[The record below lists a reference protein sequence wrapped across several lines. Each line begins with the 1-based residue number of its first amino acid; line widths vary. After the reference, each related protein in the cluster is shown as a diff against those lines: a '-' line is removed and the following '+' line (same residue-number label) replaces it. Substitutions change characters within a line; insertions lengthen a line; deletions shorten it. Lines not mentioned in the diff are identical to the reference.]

1 MRPIVFMWSPGD
13 SCPRQRATNAAKV
26 SAAPI
31 ALGIRGFG
39 NGTDRKRVGVVRNRN
54 NPNVTVQLRKT
65 EDAVRELNLQVQV
78 VEART
83 SEEFE
88 RAFTRLARGGCE
100 WRRGAR
106 GPNCHRTW
114 TEDRGA
120 CAGGP
125 AADRFPALRNVEA
138 GGLLSY
144 GANITA
150 SFARRMN
157 RWRVR

>member
-83 SEEFE
+83 SEECE

-114 TEDRGA
+114 TRIAELA
-120 CAGGP
+120 Q
-125 AADRFPALRNVEA
+125 AARLPTAFQRCETSRQAA
-138 GGLLSY
+138 SY
-144 GANITA
+144 
-150 SFARRMN
+150 RMEQT
-157 RWRVR
+157 